1 MELLSGNAQFGS
13 KSAIFCPMWPWN
25 LMDDIEKNTGHFFPV
40 ASSFVHHFI
49 AISEFK
55 IKLQSGNTQFGSKSA
70 IYCPV
75 WPRNLT
81 DDTKNYRAPLLCRF
95 KLYASFHSHQWI
107 QTKVTVQKRSV
118 QANITL
124 RPHEAGIWA
133 KHPSLTLPAPSR
145 YRDQQTPWLQ
155 LSAGGAHPV
164 SIDCW
169 LEWPVG
175 LIHAGHAWSPPG
187 IISKMTRRLVEF
199 WKSLNHNST

>member
-1 MELLSGNAQFGS
+1 MIPTAMEAFSALLVPLCRESLRKEPVIQSF
-13 KSAIFCPMWPWN
+13 
-25 LMDDIEKNTGHFFPV
+25 DHFFV
-40 ASSFVHHFI
+40 VITKLNKDSSCQWFEMPWPSQDIIVMSILHKHRTNVW
-49 AISEFK
+49 
-55 IKLQSGNTQFGSKSA
+55 NTQIPWMS
-70 IYCPV
+70 
-75 WPRNLT
+75 
-81 DDTKNYRAPLLCRF
+81 
-95 KLYASFHSHQWI
+95 
-107 QTKVTVQKRSV
+107 
-118 QANITL
+118 ITL
-124 RPHEAGIWA
+124 GPHEAGIWA

-145 YRDQQTPWLQ
+145 YGDQQTPWLQ